1 MRLLKFREKQ
11 AVIHSPLPLL
21 RIFLA
26 ALLLCQA
33 SASAFAVQVEF
44 WQDVT
49 EEAAFFEDGTETGD
63 TFDSPTD
70 QISKVDGVISPIAR
84 LSWAKSSLNDKIVAR
99 QSHSRPHAT
108 GPPLLCI

>member
-11 AVIHSPLPLL
+11 AVIHFPLPLL

-63 TFDSPTD
+63 SFDSPIGH
-70 QISKVDGVISPIAR
+70 ISTAYGVTSPVAN
-84 LSWAKSSLNDKIVAR
+84 LSQGNFSLSDKLIEQ
-99 QSHSRPHAT
+99 QSCSRPHAT
-108 GPPLLCI
+108 GPPLLRI